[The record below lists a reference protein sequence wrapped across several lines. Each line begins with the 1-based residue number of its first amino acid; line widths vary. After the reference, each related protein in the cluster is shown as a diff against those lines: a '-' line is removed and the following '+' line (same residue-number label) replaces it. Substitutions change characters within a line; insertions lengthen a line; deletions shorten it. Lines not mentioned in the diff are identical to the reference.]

1 MISKVVPSGRGLS
14 IALRDWADPCD
25 YPKLGWLERIIFDS
39 GDERSRRPC
48 TYKEKQITES
58 HGYRTRTKSVVT
70 ILKNPQR
77 YSKRFLYSF
86 LWRDAITRCPHYQK
100 LHARLTQ

>member
-1 MISKVVPSGRGLS
+1 MINKVVPSGRGLS

-48 TYKEKQITES
+48 ALKSKKNLFSSHKFTLFTQI
-58 HGYRTRTKSVVT
+58 H
-70 ILKNPQR
+70 
-77 YSKRFLYSF
+77 SF
-86 LWRDAITRCPHYQK
+86 CQK
-100 LHARLTQ
+100 YTQ

>member
-1 MISKVVPSGRGLS
+1 MINKVVPSGRGLS

-48 TYKEKQITES
+48 VCNQ
-58 HGYRTRTKSVVT
+58 
-70 ILKNPQR
+70 
-77 YSKRFLYSF
+77 
-86 LWRDAITRCPHYQK
+86 
-100 LHARLTQ
+100 

>member
-48 TYKEKQITES
+48 ALKLNKKLFIIFYI
-58 HGYRTRTKSVVT
+58 
-70 ILKNPQR
+70 ILNICVHIQR
-77 YSKRFLYSF
+77 KKCAHIFTL
-86 LWRDAITRCPHYQK
+86 IHI
-100 LHARLTQ
+100 

>member
-48 TYKEKQITES
+48 ALK
-58 HGYRTRTKSVVT
+58 T
-70 ILKNPQR
+70 IKNFIFIYTQR
-77 YSKRFLYSF
+77 KIAELFHTNSKIYVRIF
-86 LWRDAITRCPHYQK
+86 I
-100 LHARLTQ
+100 

>member
-1 MISKVVPSGRGLS
+1 MEDFCKPLILIILSTREIAKTSYLPGAEDTMINKVVPSGRGLS

-48 TYKEKQITES
+48 
-58 HGYRTRTKSVVT
+58 
-70 ILKNPQR
+70 
-77 YSKRFLYSF
+77 
-86 LWRDAITRCPHYQK
+86 A
-100 LHARLTQ
+100 

>member
-48 TYKEKQITES
+48 VKIMKTFI
-58 HGYRTRTKSVVT
+58 
-70 ILKNPQR
+70 
-77 YSKRFLYSF
+77 F
-86 LWRDAITRCPHYQK
+86 
-100 LHARLTQ
+100 